1 MFRSD
6 ISEKFILWKCGQVLE
21 EAAQGSGGAAIPGG
35 VHGIFR
41 CGTEGHG

>member
-21 EAAQGSGGAAIPGG
+21 EAAQGSGG